1 MNDSNLSESIPNEIE
16 KQPSKKRH
24 RDQVNFCLTQDEEL
38 QQNSNN
44 KRWKHEPDQQA

>member
-1 MNDSNLSESIPNEIE
+1 MNDSNISEPIPNEIE

-24 RDQVNFCLTQDEEL
+24 RDQVNFSLTFDEEL

-44 KRWKHEPDQQA
+44 KRWKHETDQ